1 MAQAEFNAA
10 SVQLACET
18 WIEAL
23 EVKQDPHS
31 LEEGMAA
38 VVATVSVEDVTR
50 QFTKLRDFAAAA
62 VSFGSGKVTL
72 TQAEYES
79 IATYL

>member
-1 MAQAEFNAA
+1 MAEAEFDAR

-23 EVKQDPHS
+23 EVKDDPHS

-38 VVATVSVEDVTR
+38 IVATVSVEDTMR
-50 QFTKLRDFAAAA
+50 QFTKLRDFAAA
-62 VSFGSGKVTL
+62 SQTYGNGKVTL
-72 TQAEYES
+72 SQSEYEA